1 MDLDVTIICREN
13 LATGFGLTG
22 AEAIA
27 VAGPDEA
34 RRELFRRTSKRTWNL
49 ILVDEEIF
57 SELSRDDRER
67 LQDSTMP
74 VIVPLHIQGAL
85 GAEDPEAAAKE
96 RVADLVQHAIGKR
109 LAI

>member
-1 MDLDVTIICREN
+1 MRTATISGTITIC
-13 LATGFGLTG
+13 FDYD
-22 AEAIA
+22 EAQ
-27 VAGPDEA
+27 VAGPEEA